1 MRLKITSAGKTWEY
15 APPAH
20 KSSLTIGSRED
31 NDIVLAGDAK
41 ASSMHLRIDRFLEDW
56 TFTDQ
61 MSDSGTLLN
70 GAVEYTGSLKAGDEL
85 RLGDSRIVVVN
96 LEQAQAA
103 PRHVNDAVPMPH
115 AAPSAPISSLPRRD
129 SYGPRSEVK
138 DKSWQT
144 VIKPSRKKESSKY
157 PAIIFVLVFVL
168 FIVVYM
174 VWRTVEQ
181 DAALPAQAAQTPA
194 AKTGPAAT
202 RPADAGTDNP
212 ASKPDEQ
219 EYRHRINQLERDKN
233 RPPYERL
240 LDLDALVKEI
250 TELKLTSLFSHIE
263 RASTNISLELSRE
276 MQRRYSDDNIAVY
289 QLKEK
294 NDYRSA
300 QARLQGLAAYCKLS
314 KYHEYW
320 AERHEIDRYIER
332 ETPNIERLNLSW
344 IGTQMSTADEA
355 LTRLDYGSA
364 ADTIEGLVKLAV
376 LDEAVGNA
384 LLAEAARYRGYAA
397 EQEQG
402 RREPARKPFDPR
414 KDRLPP
420 APKSPFLPSGEYSSQ
435 RQESLV
441 RNRLTGLAGDKDFT
455 GLAAQH
461 CGHSA
466 TLTGYSGGRLYLK
479 VTRPLEGGVD
489 WHYTLSVA
497 PHLLLPATRVRLY
510 ENLPEL
516 TQNVLVATLMLCFD
530 NGLLDDAARVAC
542 SLWRLAPEHKE
553 HIDILL
559 ATKLGIEVPEGGFIE
574 RDGTLVVPE

>member
-20 KSSLTIGSRED
+20 KSSLTIGTRED
-31 NDIVLAGDAK
+31 NDIILAGDAK
-41 ASSMHLRIDRFLEDW
+41 VSSMHLRIDRFLEDW

-61 MSDSGTLLN
+61 MSDNGTLLN
-70 GAVEYTGSLKAGDEL
+70 GAVEYTGSLKAGDQL
-85 RLGDSRIVVVN
+85 RLGDSVIVVVN
-96 LEQAQAA
+96 LDQVAAA
-103 PRHVNDAVPMPH
+103 PRHVNDAVAMAPSV
-115 AAPSAPISSLPRRD
+115 PSAPISSLPRRD
-129 SYGPRSEVK
+129 SYAPRSEVK

-144 VIKPSRKKESSKY
+144 VIKPTRKKESSKY
-157 PAIIFVLVFVL
+157 PTIVFALVFVL
-168 FIVVYM
+168 FIVVYV
-174 VWRTVEQ
+174 VWRSAEQ
-181 DAALPAQAAQTPA
+181 DAAVPGQAGQSPSAETSPVA
-194 AKTGPAAT
+194 AK
-202 RPADAGTDNP
+202 PADSVTDKP
-212 ASKPDEQ
+212 ATKPDEQ
-219 EYRHRINQLERDKN
+219 EYRRRISQLERDKG

-240 LDLDALVKEI
+240 LDLNALVKEI
-250 TELKLTSLFSHIE
+250 TELKLTSLFSHLE
-263 RASTNISLELSRE
+263 RASTNISLELSVE
-276 MQRRYSDDNIAVY
+276 IQRRYGADNLAVY
-289 QLKEK
+289 EFKEK
-294 NDYRSA
+294 NDYRAA
-300 QARLQGLAAYCKLS
+300 QSRLQALSDYCKLS
-314 KYHEYW
+314 EYHEYW

-332 ETPNIERLNLSW
+332 EFPNIERLNQAW
-344 IGTQMSTADEA
+344 IGTQMSSADEA
-355 LTRLDYGSA
+355 LTRQDYGPA

-376 LDEAVGNA
+376 LEEVVAKA
-384 LLAEAARYRGYAA
+384 LLAEAARYRGYAT

-402 RREPARKPFDPR
+402 RRESPRRPFDTR

-441 RNRLTGLAGDKDFT
+441 RNRLTGLAGDKDFA
-455 GLAAQH
+455 GLDAQH

-489 WHYTLSVA
+489 WQYTLSVA

-510 ENLPEL
+510 ESLPEV

-559 ATKLGIEVPEGGFIE
+559 ATKLGIEVPEGGFVE
-574 RDGTLVVPE
+574 RDGKLVVPE